1 MDLCRSAHL
10 YEVLC
15 KIVTTRYGAFFYDKG
30 YSTSFCLNRFLN
42 EWMGPLTPKSS
53 DFFFILSQPPTRAT
67 IEVLRCISVCLK
79 CSMMDGSPSPK
90 IVGKTPV
97 FLHDSR
103 RAPRPYIS
111 IYKWHFLSGWKF
123 WFFSKKNRFVGR
135 GLKLPKGGT
144 SEKNAVHLYYRSMHA
159 IFAVC
164 TYTIMGFARSVP
176 LLVLTRNGFRQKKQ
190 RLLKWV
196 RRPPQKK
203 PCIFTVAW
211 PMCRVSSKIISPCP
225 GNKR

>member
-15 KIVTTRYGAFFYDKG
+15 KIVTTRYGAFFYDKR

-53 DFFFILSQPPTRAT
+53 NFSSFCRNHLLTRAT
-67 IEVLRCISVCLK
+67 IEVLRCILVCLK

-90 IVGKTPV
+90 IVGNAPV
-97 FLHDSR
+97 LLHDFR

-123 WFFSKKNRFVGR
+123 WFFSKKNKFVGR

-144 SEKNAVHLYYRSMHA
+144 SETSAVHLYRGACIQFSLCVRPIPLNYG
-159 IFAVC
+159 I
-164 TYTIMGFARSVP
+164 Y
-176 LLVLTRNGFRQKKQ
+176 LLVLYHYY
-190 RLLKWV
+190 
-196 RRPPQKK
+196 
-203 PCIFTVAW
+203 
-211 PMCRVSSKIISPCP
+211 
-225 GNKR
+225 